1 MTMEEREKVT
11 EVWSIACKKN
21 RQTVMIQ
28 VGGTNLPD
36 VQRLVRIFHSLP
48 LERPFK
54 PVCVVYI
61 SGSPC

>member
-1 MTMEEREKVT
+1 MTAEEREKIT

-36 VQRLVRIFHSLP
+36 VLRLVRIFHPLP
-48 LERPFK
+48 LRDTF
-54 PVCVVYI
+54 
-61 SGSPC
+61 